1 MIKIFMFVSIFGS
14 SQNLPKYLSKSER
27 EFVYNVIQVQ
37 NEKVIDITK
46 KDKDILIE
54 FETTKIVLKQN
65 GYIGEIWIQDAGQ
78 WISVGTEEDAY

>member
-1 MIKIFMFVSIFGS
+1 MFVSIFGS

-46 KDKDILIE
+46 KDKDIFIE
-54 FETTKIVLKQN
+54 FETTKIVLK
-65 GYIGEIWIQDAGQ
+65 
-78 WISVGTEEDAY
+78 